1 MYSDHRILISDFV
14 EDANR
19 VNDKN
24 TQAPGMEADHASRA
38 EGDAESS
45 LGRFLSSARERRGLT
60 HEGAIKDSHIPGHYL
75 RMLESNDYSMISDRL
90 YLMPFLRRYATFL
103 GLDPEEIA
111 MRFVREVQRADNSPP
126 MRIDEP
132 LRGPRGKWP
141 GWLGIVGAVALI
153 AIVCAYML
161 TRQRGDTRTPAPAA
175 SAPTAPQA
183 SSRTLH

>member
-1 MYSDHRILISDFV
+1 
-14 EDANR
+14 
-19 VNDKN
+19 
-24 TQAPGMEADHASRA
+24 
-38 EGDAESS
+38 
-45 LGRFLSSARERRGLT
+45 
-60 HEGAIKDSHIPGHYL
+60 
-75 RMLESNDYSMISDRL
+75 MLESNDYSMISDRL